1 MLRVGFLACLV
12 LQLHRTVRLVGIMLL
27 LRIALLAKAAI
38 FYIKIYAL
46 QPVPLELTSHLVP
59 ACLVQPTAKPVQ
71 LQDAPNALLLL
82 WLITVNVHHHVLRVS
97 TYQLSMVLLHAKVA
111 DQIVMLVRLVEPVLH
126 VNNPTSL
133 LDLLA
138 RTAFLDITTILP

>member
-27 LRIALLAKAAI
+27 LRIALLVKAGI

-59 ACLVQPTAKPVQ
+59 AYLVQPIA
-71 LQDAPNALLLL
+71 
-82 WLITVNVHHHVLRVS
+82 
-97 TYQLSMVLLHAKVA
+97 
-111 DQIVMLVRLVEPVLH
+111 
-126 VNNPTSL
+126 
-133 LDLLA
+133 
-138 RTAFLDITTILP
+138 